1 LQLIKIMT
9 DQNDRIKKKVSTD
22 DKYFSDHD
30 YDGIKELNNPSPYW
44 VLFLFMATVGFSL
57 FYAVHYFGYPDNGK
71 DQVSEYNQQMA
82 AAGKQQADQ
91 NQSQNKG
98 IALTDKEVAEEG
110 TRLFTS
116 KGCIACHGTKGE
128 GNAIGPNLTDSFW
141 IHGCK
146 QADVIKVIAEGVP
159 EKGMTPFKSLMTE
172 VQIKSITAY
181 ILGTLV
187 GSNPPN
193 GKAPQGVECK

>member
-1 LQLIKIMT
+1 MT
-9 DQNDRIKKKVSTD
+9 DQKDRIKKKVSPD
-22 DKYFSDHD
+22 DKNFSDHD
-30 YDGIKELNNPSPYW
+30 YDGITELNNPSPYW
-44 VLFLFMATVGFSL
+44 VLFLFLATVGFSL
-57 FYAVHYFGYPDNGK
+57 FYAVRYFGYPNNGK
-71 DQVSEYNQQMA
+71 DQISEYNQQMV

-91 NQSQNKG
+91 NQTENGG
-98 IALTDKEVAEEG
+98 IARTDKDLMDEG
-110 TRLFTS
+110 GKLYTG
-116 KGCIACHGTKGE
+116 KGCIACHGAKGE

-146 QADVIKVIAEGVP
+146 TADLVKTIAEGVP
-159 EKGMTPFKSLMTE
+159 EKGMTPFKSMMTDA
-172 VQIKSITAY
+172 QIKSLSAY

>member
-1 LQLIKIMT
+1 MT
-9 DQNDRIKKKVSTD
+9 DQKNTTTNKGSQE

-44 VLFLFMATVGFSL
+44 VLFIFLGTIGFSL
-57 FYAVHYFGYPDNGK
+57 FYLVHYFGYPNNGN
-71 DQVSEYNQQMA
+71 DQISEYNQTVA
-82 AAGKQQADQ
+82 TAKQNA
-91 NQSQNKG
+91 SQNPSAQNGGLVMDSKEL
-98 IALTDKEVAEEG
+98 IAMGAKLYIE
-110 TRLFTS
+110 

-128 GNAIGPNLTDSFW
+128 GNAIGPNLTDNFW

-146 QADVIKVIAEGVP
+146 PADVVKIITEGVP
-159 EKGMTPFKSLMTE
+159 EKGMTPFKSMMTDA
-172 VQIKSITAY
+172 QIKSVSAY
-181 ILGTLV
+181 ILGTLM

>member
-1 LQLIKIMT
+1 MKNTLSGSENQE
-9 DQNDRIKKKVSTD
+9 

-44 VLFLFMATVGFSL
+44 VLFLFLGTIGFSL
-57 FYAVHYFGYPDNGK
+57 FYLVHYFGYPNNGK
-71 DQVSEYNQQMA
+71 DQVSEYNQTVA
-82 AAGKQQADQ
+82 AAMQ
-91 NQSQNKG
+91 NTGQNPAEQG
-98 IALTDKEVAEEG
+98 GLALDNKELMAMG
-110 TRLFTS
+110 AKLFTE

-128 GNAIGPNLTDSFW
+128 GNAIGPNLTDKFW

-146 QADVIKVIAEGVP
+146 PADVVKIISDGVP
-159 EKGMTPFKSLMTE
+159 EKGMTPFKSMMTE
-172 VQIKSITAY
+172 AQIKSVTAY
-181 ILGTLV
+181 ILGALV

>member
-1 LQLIKIMT
+1 MKNTLSGSENQE
-9 DQNDRIKKKVSTD
+9 

-44 VLFLFMATVGFSL
+44 VLFLFLGTIGFSL
-57 FYAVHYFGYPDNGK
+57 FYLVHYFGYPNNGK
-71 DQVSEYNQQMA
+71 DQVSEYNQTVA
-82 AAGKQQADQ
+82 AAMQ
-91 NQSQNKG
+91 NTGQNPSEQG
-98 IALTDKEVAEEG
+98 GLALDNKELMAMG
-110 TRLFTS
+110 AKLFTE

-128 GNAIGPNLTDSFW
+128 GNAIGPNLTDKFW

-146 QADVIKVIAEGVP
+146 AADVVKIISDGVP
-159 EKGMTPFKSLMTE
+159 EKGMTPFKSMMTE
-172 VQIKSITAY
+172 SQIKSVTGY

>member
-1 LQLIKIMT
+1 MT
-9 DQNDRIKKKVSTD
+9 DQNKKISNGD
-22 DKYFSDHD
+22 HMEDKYATDHD

-44 VLFLFMATVGFSL
+44 VLFLFLATVGFSL

-71 DQVSEYNQQMA
+71 DQISEYNQQMV
-82 AAGKQQADQ
+82 AAGKQQSDQ
-91 NQSQNKG
+91 NQTEHGG
-98 IALTDKEVAEEG
+98 IALTDKEMMEEG
-110 TRLFTS
+110 GKLFTG

-146 QADVIKVIAEGVP
+146 TADLVKIIAEGVP
-159 EKGMTPFKSLMTE
+159 EKGMTPFKSMMTDA
-172 VQIKSITAY
+172 QIKSLSAY

-193 GKAPQGVECK
+193 GKAAQGVECK